1 MLRDQSQNLG
11 FAQTIAPATLSAT
24 TTGSSVDTSGFE
36 SAALVISTGAIIN
49 AANFAA
55 KLQDSSDGTNF
66 TDVPASSLVGALPS
80 VLAANSVVK
89 VGYLG
94 AARYLRA
101 VATLSSGTSL
111 AVGAVIVL
119 GSPKVAPVA

>member
-94 AARYLRA
+94 ARA
-101 VATLSSGTSL
+101 IG
-111 AVGAVIVL
+111 
-119 GSPKVAPVA
+119 